1 MGEKLVFLIFPAVG
15 LALLAVGVVVWLRTR
30 RFVAESFRV
39 GGTVIGLAARRGG
52 KGGTTYSPVVE
63 FATREGVVRR
73 FTDPI
78 SSRPAGYSVGERV
91 EVLYHYRDH
100 DRARLASKFRL
111 YFVPALLSFLGLIF
125 AGVGFVVMIAGYG
138 AGGASW

>member
-1 MGEKLVFLIFPAVG
+1 MDEKLVFLIFPAVG
-15 LALLAVGVVVWLRTR
+15 LALLVIGVVVWVRTR

-39 GGTVIGLAARRGG
+39 GGTVVGLAARRGS

-63 FATREGVVRR
+63 FATREGAIRQ

-78 SSRPAGYSVGERV
+78 SSRPAGYSVGQQV

-100 DRARLASKFRL
+100 DRARLASTFRL
-111 YFVPALLSFLGLIF
+111 YFVPALL
-125 AGVGFVVMIAGYG
+125 GFMGILFTGIGAVIALSAFG
-138 AGGASW
+138 ATDPRW

>member
-1 MGEKLVFLIFPAVG
+1 MNERLVFLIFPAVG
-15 LALLAVGVVVWLRTR
+15 LVLIAVGAVVWARTR

-39 GGTVIGLAARRGG
+39 TGTVVGLSARRGS

-63 FATREGVVRR
+63 FATREGAVRQ
-73 FTDPI
+73 FTDPV

-100 DRARLASKFRL
+100 DRARLASRFRL
-111 YFVPALLSFLGLIF
+111 YFVPALLGFMGLIF
-125 AGVGFVVMIAGYG
+125 AGVGFFVMLA
-138 AGGASW
+138 AFGGDAR

>member
-1 MGEKLVFLIFPAVG
+1 MDERLIFLIFPAVG
-15 LALLAVGVVVWLRTR
+15 LLLLVIGVVVWVRTR

-39 GGTVIGLAARRGG
+39 SGTVVGLEARRGS

-63 FATREGVVRR
+63 FATREGAMRR
-73 FTDPI
+73 FTDPV

-100 DRARLASKFRL
+100 DRARLASTFRL
-111 YFVPALLSFLGLIF
+111 YFVPALLGFMGLIF
-125 AGVGFVVMIAGYG
+125 AGVGVFVMLAAFGSD
-138 AGGASW
+138 ARW

>member
-1 MGEKLVFLIFPAVG
+1 MDERLVFLIFPAVG
-15 LALLAVGVVVWLRTR
+15 LVLLSVGAVVWVRTR

-39 GGTVIGLAARRGG
+39 SGTVVGLASRRGH

-63 FATREGVVRR
+63 YATREGAVRQ

-78 SSRPAGYSVGERV
+78 SSRPAGYSVGDRV

-100 DRARLASKFRL
+100 DRARLASTFRL
-111 YFVPALLSFLGLIF
+111 YFVPALLSFMGLIF
-125 AGVGFVVMIAGYG
+125 AGVGLVVMVAVFGRD
-138 AGGASW
+138 ARW